1 MRIGVNIPN
10 ELMRRLKPL
19 KPELNVSQVC
29 RDALEAEVR
38 NYENM
43 RARLDDDDIQEA
55 VSRVERQEREFRAV
69 LDVDW
74 EKLGYEDAADWVKVA
89 DWRDWEVMRRGRER
103 LREQGRQPWE
113 WRPLSTK
120 AKHFHHRWS
129 EFLDRISQQ
138 SDDFLDWL
146 YVEHDGD
153 GVDQPSAGREYGSAW
168 QEYTDAVWKLI
179 CQKREEYQE
188 ARHKE
193 QLAERANRPVPEVPP
208 HLLSEPQPLG
218 VKPRFRVIP
227 NHGGL
232 APGVTPENLK
242 QLHADLEMAELLAKL
257 ERSQ

>member
-19 KPELNVSQVC
+19 KPGLNVSQVC

-55 VSRVERQEREFRAV
+55 VSRITRREQEFRAV
-69 LDVDW
+69 LDVNW

-89 DWRDWEVMRRGRER
+89 EWHDWERLHHGREIR
-103 LREQGRQPWE
+103 RKDDRQTWE
-113 WRPLSTK
+113 WQPHSGKVKDFDDRY
-120 AKHFHHRWS
+120 R
-129 EFLDRISQQ
+129 EFFGRINQQ
-138 SDDFLDWL
+138 SDDFLDWYEEL
-146 YVEHDGD
+146 GGFDLR
-153 GVDQPSAGREYGSAW
+153 SAEQEYGNAW
-168 QEYTDAVWKLI
+168 HAYTEAVWELI
-179 CQKREEYQE
+179 CQKKEEYRE
-188 ARHKE
+188 ARRKE
-193 QLAERANRPVPEVPP
+193 RLAERENRPAPEVPP

-242 QLHADLEMAELLAKL
+242 QIHADLEMAELLAKL